1 MENYGFIRVSAAV
14 PKVKVA
20 GVEYNKEAIMSMID
34 KAEADRVSIIVFPEL
49 SITGYTCG
57 DLFGQRLLIQKAEAA
72 VKSIR
77 EHTRGKSLTV
87 IVGAPVN
94 FRNKL
99 YNCALVIRGGL
110 IRGIVPKCHLS
121 SAGGFHEAR
130 WFSSGSDF
138 LERNNF
144 SGTVKDDG
152 KNFYSESLSGKIL
165 YAGRYSTISP
175 NLLFNIGEALFAVE
189 IGNDLNSPL
198 PPSSHHSL
206 AGAHF
211 TLNLAADNET
221 LMKHNL
227 RRDRVRTQSSASIG
241 AYIYCS
247 CGYGESTQDMVFP
260 GSSFIYENGE
270 VLAENQRFLQEG
282 SLVEA
287 DIDITLIKA
296 LRNRVS
302 SYCSINPDGSRDHE
316 FAKYYSIMDLGPAAE
331 TDFNK
336 KLLRHI
342 EPHPFIPETDS
353 SAEDKRYEEI
363 LSIQASALNSRLDH
377 IGCKKLIIG
386 VSGGLDSTLALLA
399 ASIAYDKGGRDR
411 KDIIGITM
419 PGLGTSGRTY
429 DNALKLMELLG
440 ISSKEISIVPAVNL
454 HFKAIG
460 QDPQVH
466 DATYENSQARERTK
480 ILMDLANK
488 ENGIVLGTGDL
499 SELALGWA
507 TYNGDHMSMYG
518 INSGIPKTAV
528 RYIIKKLA
536 HKYLEENGGKEL
548 GKILLDIVETPVSP
562 ELTPLDERG
571 GIVQKTEDLVGPYEL
586 HDFFLYNFLVYG
598 HSPSKVLFL
607 CRKAFIAQNEGG
619 KEKYSDEI
627 IEKWLKKF
635 YRRFFSQQFKR
646 SCLPDGP
653 KIFSVSL
660 SPRSDWFMPS
670 DAKSELWLKEAGE
683 L

>member
-14 PKVKVA
+14 PKVKAA
-20 GVEYNKEAIMSMID
+20 GVDYNKKEIISMID
-34 KAEADRVSIIVFPEL
+34 KAEADRVSVIVFPEL
-49 SITGYTCG
+49 SVTGYTCG
-57 DLFGQRLLIQKAEAA
+57 DLFGQQLLIQKAEEA

-87 IVGAPVN
+87 VVGAPVN

-99 YNCALVIRGGL
+99 YNCAVVIRGGL
-110 IRGIVPKCHLS
+110 IRGLVPKSHIS
-121 SAGGFHEAR
+121 SSGGFHEPR

-138 LERNNF
+138 LERNNL
-144 SGTVKDDG
+144 SGVVRDDG
-152 KNFYSESLSGKIL
+152 KNFYSEALSGKIL
-165 YAGRYSTISP
+165 YAGRYATISP
-175 NLLFNIGEALFAVE
+175 NLLFKIGEALFAVE
-189 IGNDLNSPL
+189 IGGDLNSPL
-198 PPSSHHSL
+198 PPSSHHAL

-211 TLNLAADNET
+211 TLNLSADNET
-221 LMKHNL
+221 LMKHNI
-227 RRDRVRTQSSASIG
+227 RRDRVRMQSAGIIG
-241 AYIYCS
+241 AYVYAS
-247 CGYGESTQDMVFP
+247 CGYGESTQDMVFS
-260 GSSFIYENGE
+260 GSSFICENGE
-270 VLAENQRFLQEG
+270 ALAENQRFLQEG
-282 SLVEA
+282 SLIEA
-287 DIDITLIKA
+287 DIDITLIKS
-296 LRNRVS
+296 LRQRSS
-302 SYCSINPDGSRDHE
+302 SYLSINPDGSRDHE
-316 FAKYYSIMDLGPAAE
+316 YAKYYSIMDLGPAAE
-331 TDFNK
+331 TDFNE

-342 EPHPFIPETDS
+342 EPHPFIPEIEG
-353 SAEDKRYEEI
+353 AAGDKRYEEI

-429 DNALKLMELLG
+429 TNALKLMGLLG
-440 ISSKEISIVPAVNL
+440 ISSKEISIVPAVEL
-454 HFKAIG
+454 HFKVIG

-466 DATYENSQARERTK
+466 DVTYENSQARERTK

-528 RYIIKKLA
+528 SYIIKRLA
-536 HKYLEENGGKEL
+536 DEYLEAPGGEEL
-548 GKILLDIVETPVSP
+548 GKLLLDIVETPVSP
-562 ELTPLDERG
+562 ELTPLGAG
-571 GIVQKTEDLVGPYEL
+571 GEIKQRTEDLVGPYEL
-586 HDFFLYNFLVYG
+586 QDFFLYNFLAYG

-607 CRKAFIAQNEGG
+607 CRKAFNKGG

-670 DAKSELWLKEAGE
+670 DAKSDIWLKDAGE
-683 L
+683 P